1 MVNWSNSDD
10 ASYEENMRELA
21 FERMV
26 ERGLEDIRNG
36 RVISEEEMVRR
47 IEAWTEASLN
57 RGLED
62 HASPGRNA

>member
-1 MVNWSNSDD
+1 MVIWSNSDD
-10 ASYEENMRELA
+10 ASHEENMRELA

-26 ERGLEDIRNG
+26 ERGLEDIRND
-36 RVISEEEMVRR
+36 RIISHEEMARR

-62 HASPGRNA
+62 RASSGRNP